1 MVRVVPTAR
10 PTQAR
15 LPFSLREKPP
25 AVLSEHVRQQVLH
38 QIARLMAQI
47 VLRPR
52 TSEVVDEPRR

>member
-1 MVRVVPTAR
+1 
-10 PTQAR
+10 
-15 LPFSLREKPP
+15 LREKPP